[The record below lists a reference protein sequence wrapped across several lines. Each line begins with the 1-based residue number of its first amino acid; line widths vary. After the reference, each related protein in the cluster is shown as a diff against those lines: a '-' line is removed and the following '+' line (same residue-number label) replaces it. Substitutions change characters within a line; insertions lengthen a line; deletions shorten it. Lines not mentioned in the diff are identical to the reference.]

1 MEIPGDLRFT
11 PSHEWVRM
19 NDDGSVTI
27 GISQHA
33 QEQLGDL
40 VYVETPEM
48 DMSCDAEQG
57 VAVVESVKAASDI
70 YSPIKGTIVACNP
83 SLADTPELINSD
95 PYGDGWIFTIMP
107 DNPDDYEN
115 LMGPDDYQAMTEN
128 EG

>member
-1 MEIPGDLRFT
+1 MEVPGDLRFT
-11 PSHEWVRM
+11 SSHEWVRI

-33 QEQLGDL
+33 QDQLGDL

-48 DMSCDAEQG
+48 DMSCEAEQG

-70 YSPIKGTIVACNP
+70 YSPIKGTVVACNP
-83 SLADTPELINSD
+83 ALTDNPELINSD

-107 DNPDDYEN
+107 DNPDDIEA

-128 EG
+128 ES